1 MAVATENSYKNPEG
15 NLDVPLSNLRFHRW
29 NLDIANT
36 NTHDTGLDN
45 IVDYAMKVPL
55 AGGAEVGVNAVTA
68 AGVFT
73 FDVGSGTITDVDL
86 LVWTTQ

>member
-1 MAVATENSYKNPEG
+1 MELALATENSYKNPEG

-45 IVDYAMKVPL
+45 IVDYAMK
-55 AGGAEVGVNAVTA
+55 ATGGDEVGVNAVTA

-86 LVWTTQ
+86 FVWTTQ